1 MTSTWTIIF
10 LILLFVELITI
21 NLVSIWFAIGALFSA
36 IVSIF
41 TDSVL
46 IQFLT
51 FLLVSIVTLIITKP
65 VVKKINKKKFTPTNL
80 DRVIGQQGVVTKKIS
95 KDSYGLVKVLGSIW
109 TATSDDFI
117 DVGSRVIVQK
127 IDGVKLIVKKKED

>member
-65 VVKKINKKKFTPTNL
+65 VVKKINKKKFAPTNL
-80 DRVIGQQGVVTKKIS
+80 DRVIGQQGVVTKRIS

-117 DVGSRVIVQK
+117 DVDSRVIVQK

>member
-10 LILLFVELITI
+10 LILLFIELITI

-80 DRVIGQQGVVTKKIS
+80 DRVIGQQGVVTKRIS

-117 DVGSRVIVQK
+117 DVDSRVIVQK

>member
-80 DRVIGQQGVVTKKIS
+80 DRVIGRQGVVTKRIS
-95 KDSYGLVKVLGSIW
+95 KDSYGLVKVFGSIW

-117 DVGSRVIVQK
+117 DTGSRVIVQK

>member
-65 VVKKINKKKFTPTNL
+65 VVKKINKKKFTSTNL
-80 DRVIGQQGVVTKKIS
+80 DRVIGQQGVVTKRIS

>member
-1 MTSTWTIIF
+1 MTSTWTIVF
-10 LILLFVELITI
+10 LVLLFIELITI

-46 IQFLT
+46 IQFLA
-51 FLLVSIVTLIITKP
+51 FLLVSIVALIITKP
-65 VVKKINKKKFTPTNL
+65 VIKKFNRKKFTPTNL
-80 DRVIGQQGVVTKKIS
+80 DRVIGQQGVVTEKITEN
-95 KDSYGLVKVLGSIW
+95 SYGLVKVLGSVW
-109 TATSDDFI
+109 TASSDDFI

>member
-46 IQFLT
+46 IQVLT

-80 DRVIGQQGVVTKKIS
+80 DRVIGQQGVVTKRIS

>member
-80 DRVIGQQGVVTKKIS
+80 DRVIGQQGVVTKRIS

-117 DVGSRVIVQK
+117 DGGSRVIVQK

>member
-41 TDSVL
+41 TDNIL

-65 VVKKINKKKFTPTNL
+65 VIKKFNRKKFTPTNL
-80 DRVIGQQGVVTKKIS
+80 DRVIGQQGVVTKRIS

>member
-1 MTSTWTIIF
+1 MTKKRGSGP
-10 LILLFVELITI
+10 L
-21 NLVSIWFAIGALFSA
+21 
-36 IVSIF
+36 
-41 TDSVL
+41 
-46 IQFLT
+46 FLT

-80 DRVIGQQGVVTKKIS
+80 DRVIGQQGVVTKRIS

-117 DVGSRVIVQK
+117 DGGSRVIVQK

>member
-10 LILLFVELITI
+10 LILLFIELITI

-46 IQFLT
+46 IQFLA

-117 DVGSRVIVQK
+117 DGGSRVIVQK

>member
-51 FLLVSIVTLIITKP
+51 FLLVSIVTLITTKP
-65 VVKKINKKKFTPTNL
+65 VVKKINKKKFTSTNL
-80 DRVIGQQGVVTKKIS
+80 DRVIGQQGVVTKRIS

>member
-80 DRVIGQQGVVTKKIS
+80 DRVIGQQGVVTKRIS

-109 TATSDDFI
+109 TATCDDFI

>member
-10 LILLFVELITI
+10 FILLFVELITI

-80 DRVIGQQGVVTKKIS
+80 DRVIGQQGVVTKRIS
-95 KDSYGLVKVLGSIW
+95 KDSYGLVKALGSIW

>member
-80 DRVIGQQGVVTKKIS
+80 DRVIGQQGVVTKKIA

-117 DVGSRVIVQK
+117 DVGSRIIVQK

>member
-65 VVKKINKKKFTPTNL
+65 VIKKFNRKKFTPTNL

-109 TATSDDFI
+109 TATSDHFI

>member
-80 DRVIGQQGVVTKKIS
+80 DRVIGQQGVVIKRIS

-109 TATSDDFI
+109 TATSDDYI

>member
-1 MTSTWTIIF
+1 MFI
-10 LILLFVELITI
+10 ELITI

-80 DRVIGQQGVVTKKIS
+80 DRVIGQQGVVTKRIS

-117 DVGSRVIVQK
+117 DVDSRVIVQK

>member
-80 DRVIGQQGVVTKKIS
+80 DRVIGQQGVVTKRIS

>member
-46 IQFLT
+46 IQFLA

>member
-80 DRVIGQQGVVTKKIS
+80 DRVIGQQGVVTKRIS
-95 KDSYGLVKVLGSIW
+95 KDSYGLVKVFGSIW

>member
-80 DRVIGQQGVVTKKIS
+80 DRVIGQQGVVTKRIS

-127 IDGVKLIVKKKED
+127 IVGVKLIVKKKED

>member
-51 FLLVSIVTLIITKP
+51 FLLVSIVTLIIKKP

-80 DRVIGQQGVVTKKIS
+80 DRVIGQQGVVTKRIS